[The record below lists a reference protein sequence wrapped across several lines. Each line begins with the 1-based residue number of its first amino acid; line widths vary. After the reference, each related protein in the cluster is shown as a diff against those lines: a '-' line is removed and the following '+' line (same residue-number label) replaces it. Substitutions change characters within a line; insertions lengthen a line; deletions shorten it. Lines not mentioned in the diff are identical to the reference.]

1 MAFTDAERERERR
14 GRWGWGEG
22 RQRWGREG
30 ERQSE
35 EGEGGEGA
43 GGGGVEG
50 RGNSRKHDGRVSP
63 VCGSHCQERPP
74 SPGIGF
80 PATILDPHHEALRPS
95 WQMPWS
101 WTGRPHPDGHHAH
114 GGTRQMPSGLSC
126 KLGGREVVA
135 VTARSKQLRPFRPSK
150 PHGPGGQT
158 CHRTGAS
165 PSRSMCIWTSGL
177 Q

>member
-1 MAFTDAERERERR
+1 MQRGRGRGRGGGDGGGEKEDRGGGERARDRARRGKGEREM
-14 GRWGWGEG
+14 
-22 RQRWGREG
+22 
-30 ERQSE
+30 
-35 EGEGGEGA
+35 GEGG
-43 GGGGVEG
+43 
-50 RGNSRKHDGRVSP
+50 GNSRKHDGRVSP
-63 VCGSHCQERPP
+63 VCGGHWQEGPP

-95 WQMPWS
+95 WQTPWS
-101 WTGRPHPDGHHAH
+101 WTGRPHPDGHHVP

-126 KLGGREVVA
+126 KLGGRGVA
-135 VTARSKQLRPFRPSK
+135 VVTARSKQLRPFRPSK

-165 PSRSMCIWTSGL
+165 PSRSVCIWTSGL